1 MLHVRAPSSS
11 GVEKSESCLAHPPT
25 VRSLTH
31 RAPARFRR
39 YVLQIDSHMRCR
51 KNWDDFLIS
60 TLARC
65 PPAAGLP
72 TRDDGHSMAIL
83 TAYPVGYKLP
93 NEVPNECRAT
103 LLCPGHF
110 DQKDGL
116 LRSRGRLLAK
126 ARRDRA
132 RAGAPFARLFE
143 APPPN
148 QVEEAPLRSPL
159 WCAGFSFG
167 SCQMLLQAP
176 YDDIESASS
185 WRYPFLFFGEEL
197 QMAARL
203 YTRGFD
209 FFAPPCS
216 VFYHLWDRGHRPSFR
231 QIANPSRERLEKE
244 SLARV
249 KALLQIGA
257 QNPAANAAAEPPT
270 VGTTHGLGT
279 YRTIE
284 QYEALLGVDLNAQKI
299 SPGAE
304 NAGHDP
310 SIFNDSSGPGAG
322 LLALALQMAAS

>member
-1 MLHVRAPSSS
+1 
-11 GVEKSESCLAHPPT
+11 
-25 VRSLTH
+25 
-31 RAPARFRR
+31 
-39 YVLQIDSHMRCR
+39 
-51 KNWDDFLIS
+51 
-60 TLARC
+60 
-65 PPAAGLP
+65 
-72 TRDDGHSMAIL
+72 
-83 TAYPVGYKLP
+83 
-93 NEVPNECRAT
+93 
-103 LLCPGHF
+103 
-110 DQKDGL
+110 
-116 LRSRGRLLAK
+116 
-126 ARRDRA
+126 
-132 RAGAPFARLFE
+132 
-143 APPPN
+143 
-148 QVEEAPLRSPL
+148 
-159 WCAGFSFG
+159 
-167 SCQMLLQAP
+167 MLLQAP
-176 YDDIESASS
+176 YDDIQSESS

-231 QIANPSRERLEKE
+231 QIANPSRERLQKE

-257 QNPAANAAAEPPT
+257 RNSAAARPGIGEPPRA
-270 VGTTHGLGT
+270 GTAHGLGT

-284 QYEALLGVDLNAQKI
+284 QYEALLGVDLKSQCI